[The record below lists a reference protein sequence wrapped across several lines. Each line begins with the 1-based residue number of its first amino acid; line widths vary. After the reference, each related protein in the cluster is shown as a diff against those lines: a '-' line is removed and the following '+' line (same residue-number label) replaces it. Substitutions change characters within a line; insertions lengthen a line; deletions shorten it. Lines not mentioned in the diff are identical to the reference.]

1 MAQVVVSLVDG
12 PPVTKGRQWRLT
24 DYTQRDAV
32 LAAFG
37 VAFRRPTKPGAR
49 S

>member
-1 MAQVVVSLVDG
+1 MAQVVVSLANG
-12 PPVTKGRQWRLT
+12 PPVTEGRQWRPT

-37 VAFRRPTKPGAR
+37 VAFRRHTQPGAR